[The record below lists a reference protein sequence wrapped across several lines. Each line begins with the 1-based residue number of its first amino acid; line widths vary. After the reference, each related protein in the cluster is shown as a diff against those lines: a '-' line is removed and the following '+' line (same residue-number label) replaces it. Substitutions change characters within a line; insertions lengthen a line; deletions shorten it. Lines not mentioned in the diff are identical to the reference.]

1 MGLYTGSR
9 SRGQRERT
17 NPVIFPLP
25 LGKSSVQKPRC
36 PRETYLPRAVRCACP
51 RKDTATGFPALDL
64 PSDCVGALLPASV
77 ADLGPG
83 SFSWPRIA
91 TESKWDPHHCCPC
104 FSSPKHRFAE
114 GRCFFPGPNPLL
126 LQIPARSHATGTSLL
141 PPLFFSTQ
149 HHLPI
154 HSLKPF
160 MLAISFLAVQST
172 PVQPL
177 L

>member
-51 RKDTATGFPALDL
+51 RKDTATGFQHSTFPRTVLAPSFL
-64 PSDCVGALLPASV
+64 PQLLILVPV
-77 ADLGPG
+77 
-83 SFSWPRIA
+83 
-91 TESKWDPHHCCPC
+91 
-104 FSSPKHRFAE
+104 SSPGHESQLSR
-114 GRCFFPGPNPLL
+114 N
-126 LQIPARSHATGTSLL
+126 GTFTTVVLASLL
-141 PPLFFSTQ
+141 PNIGLQKEGVFSLDPILCCYKYPPAPMPPGRLFSLLSFFSTQ

-160 MLAISFLAVQST
+160 ILAISFLAVQST